1 MSDPK
6 DVSTPSPETA
16 PQPAPETPEI
26 VAEATAAP
34 VEQPVPASPAAEEPN
49 FAQLLEQYESESET
63 AGPKV
68 GEHRSGTV
76 VNVKEDVVLVDIGAK
91 AEGTIAIDQVRTP
104 EGTVELKAGD
114 PLEVVIE
121 GRDDEGNFKLSKF
134 SPERP
139 RSVEDAR
146 AAFEEKIV
154 VRGRVTGVV
163 KGGLTVD
170 IGMRAFLPQ
179 SRSGVRDASEM
190 HKLVGQEI
198 RCRVARAPEKSNV
211 VLDRR
216 SLLEEEQ
223 KAAEDAAL
231 SRLHEGEVVE
241 GRVKSLATYGAF
253 VDLGGVDALL
263 HVSDM
268 SWTRLADPAKVLS
281 IGDTAQVK
289 ILKLDT
295 EKRRISVGIKQL
307 QADPWQG
314 IEERYPVGDRVKG
327 TVQRLT
333 DFGAFV
339 ELETGVEGLIHI
351 SEMSWSRRVHKPS
364 DAVKVGEV
372 VEAVVLAVNAH
383 DRRISLGLK
392 QALGD
397 PWEDAV
403 IRFKPGTVVEGRVRN
418 VQPFGAFV
426 ELAEGIDGMIH
437 IGDLAP
443 ERINHPSEKV
453 KVGETVKAQVLEID
467 REKHRIRLGVKQLLP
482 TPMDEYITG
491 HEVGQVVTGRVIR
504 AYPGRVELDEG
515 IDATCPSAVQPVK
528 RVEEGTLAAKL
539 AAVWKPAQQQ
549 EQQPK
554 PEEGKV
560 QLKAGEVRRFRL
572 TVLDKEKK
580 RIEVEPA

>member
-6 DVSTPSPETA
+6 DVSTSSPETA
-16 PQPAPETPEI
+16 PQPTPETPET
-26 VAEATAAP
+26 VAQQPAA
-34 VEQPVPASPAAEEPN
+34 PAAEEQN
-49 FAQLLEQYESESET
+49 FAQLLEQFESESEA

-68 GEHRSGTV
+68 GERRSGTV
-76 VNVKEDVVLVDIGAK
+76 VNVKDDVVLVDIGAK
-91 AEGTIAIDQVRTP
+91 AEGIIPIDQVRTP

-121 GRDDEGNFKLSKF
+121 GRDNEGSFKLSRF
-134 SPERP
+134 SPDRP

-146 AAFEEKIV
+146 AAFEEKLV

-198 RCRVARAPEKSNV
+198 RARIARAPEKNNV

-216 SLLEEEQ
+216 SLIEEEHKQLEE
-223 KAAEDAAL
+223 AAL
-231 SRLHEGEVVE
+231 SRLQEGDVVE

-268 SWTRLADPAKVLS
+268 SWTRLSDPAKVLS
-281 IGDTAQVK
+281 IGDAVQVK
-289 ILKLDT
+289 VLKLDR
-295 EKRRISVGIKQL
+295 EKRRISVGVKQL
-307 QADPWQG
+307 QPDPWQG
-314 IEERYPVGDRVKG
+314 IEERFPIGSRVKG

-339 ELETGVEGLIHI
+339 ELESGVEGLIHV

-364 DAVKVGEV
+364 DVVKKGDV
-372 VEAVVLAVNAH
+372 VETVVLAVNPA
-383 DRRISLGLK
+383 DRRLSLGLK

-397 PWEDAV
+397 PWDDAMV
-403 IRFKPGTVVEGRVRN
+403 RFKPGTVVEGRVRN

-437 IGDLAP
+437 IGDLAQ

-453 KVGETVKAQVLEID
+453 QVGETVKAQVLEID
-467 REKHRIRLGVKQLLP
+467 REKRRIRLGVKQLLP
-482 TPMDEYITG
+482 TPMDEYITS
-491 HEVGQVVTGRVIR
+491 HEVGQTVTGRVLK
-504 AYPGRVELDEG
+504 AYPGKVELDEG
-515 IDATCPSAVQPVK
+515 IVASCPSAVQPVK
-528 RVEEGTLAAKL
+528 RIEEGSLAAKL

-549 EQQPK
+549 QEEASKQA
-554 PEEGKV
+554 EGKV
-560 QLKAGEVRRFRL
+560 QLKMGEVRSFRL
-572 TVLDKEKK
+572 TVLNKEER

>member
-6 DVSTPSPETA
+6 DVSTSSPETA
-16 PQPAPETPEI
+16 PQPTPETPET
-26 VAEATAAP
+26 VAQPAA
-34 VEQPVPASPAAEEPN
+34 APAAEEQN
-49 FAQLLEQYESESET
+49 FAQLLEQFESESEA

-76 VNVKEDVVLVDIGAK
+76 VNVKDDVVLVDIGAK
-91 AEGTIAIDQVRTP
+91 AEGIIPIDQVRTP
-104 EGTVELKAGD
+104 EGAVELKAGD

-121 GRDDEGNFKLSKF
+121 GRDHEGSFKLSRF
-134 SPERP
+134 SPDRP

-146 AAFEEKIV
+146 AAFEEKLV

-190 HKLVGQEI
+190 HKLVGQDI
-198 RCRVARAPEKSNV
+198 RARVARAPEKNNV

-216 SLLEEEQ
+216 SLLEEEH
-223 KAAEDAAL
+223 KVAEEAAL
-231 SRLHEGEVVE
+231 SRLQEGDVTE

-253 VDLGGVDALL
+253 IDLGGVDALL

-268 SWTRLADPAKVLS
+268 SWTRLSDPAKVLS
-281 IGDTAQVK
+281 IGDTVQVK
-289 ILKLDT
+289 VLKLDR
-295 EKRRISVGIKQL
+295 EKRRISVGTKQL

-314 IEERYPVGDRVKG
+314 IEERYAVGVRVKG

-339 ELETGVEGLIHI
+339 ELESGVEGLIHI

-364 DAVKVGEV
+364 EV
-372 VEAVVLAVNAH
+372 VKKGDVVETVVLAVNPA
-383 DRRISLGLK
+383 DRRLSLGLK

-397 PWEDAV
+397 PWEDAMV
-403 IRFKPGTVVEGRVRN
+403 RFKPGTVVEGRVRN

-426 ELAEGIDGMIH
+426 ELAEGVDGMIH
-437 IGDLAP
+437 IGDLAQ

-453 KVGETVKAQVLEID
+453 NVGDTVKAQVLEID

-491 HEVGQVVTGRVIR
+491 HEVGQVVTGRVVK

-515 IDATCPSAVQPVK
+515 IVASCPSAVPPVK
-528 RVEEGTLAAKL
+528 RIEEGSLAAKL
-539 AAVWKPAQQQ
+539 AAVWKPAQEQQQ
-549 EQQPK
+549 EVAK
-554 PEEGKV
+554 LAEGKV
-560 QLKAGEVRRFRL
+560 QLKAGEVRSFRL
-572 TVLDKEKK
+572 TVLNPEE
-580 RIEVEPA
+580 RQIEVEPA

>member
-6 DVSTPSPETA
+6 DVSTSSPETA
-16 PQPAPETPEI
+16 PQPTPETPET
-26 VAEATAAP
+26 VAQPSAA
-34 VEQPVPASPAAEEPN
+34 PAAEEQN
-49 FAQLLEQYESESET
+49 FAQLLEQFESESEA

-68 GEHRSGTV
+68 GERRSGTV
-76 VNVKEDVVLVDIGAK
+76 VNVKDDVVLVDIGAK
-91 AEGTIAIDQVRTP
+91 AEGIIPIDQVRTP

-114 PLEVVIE
+114 PLEVVVE
-121 GRDDEGNFKLSKF
+121 GRDQEGSFKLSRF
-134 SPERP
+134 SPDHP
-139 RSVEDAR
+139 RSVDDAR
-146 AAFEEKIV
+146 AAFEEKLI

-198 RCRVARAPEKSNV
+198 RARIARAPEKNNV

-216 SLLEEEQ
+216 SLLEEEH
-223 KAAEDAAL
+223 KAAEEAAL
-231 SRLHEGEVVE
+231 SRLQEGEVIE

-253 VDLGGVDALL
+253 IDLDGVDALL

-268 SWTRLADPAKVLS
+268 SWTRLSDPAKVLS
-281 IGDTAQVK
+281 IGDTVQVK
-289 ILKLDT
+289 VLKLDR
-295 EKRRISVGIKQL
+295 EKHRISVGIKQL
-307 QADPWQG
+307 QPDPWQG
-314 IEERYPVGDRVKG
+314 IDQRYPVGSRVRG

-339 ELETGVEGLIHI
+339 ELESGVEGLIHI

-364 DAVKVGEV
+364 DVVKKGDV
-372 VEAVVLAVNAH
+372 VESVVLAVNAA
-383 DRRISLGLK
+383 DRRLSLGLK

-397 PWEDAV
+397 PWDDAMV
-403 IRFKPGTVVEGRVRN
+403 RFKPGTVVEGRVRN

-426 ELAEGIDGMIH
+426 ELAEGVDGMIH
-437 IGDLAP
+437 IGDLAQ

-467 REKHRIRLGVKQLLP
+467 REKRRIRLGVKQLLP

-491 HEVGQVVTGRVIR
+491 HEVGQVVTGRVIK
-504 AYPGRVELDEG
+504 AYPGKVELDEG
-515 IDATCPSAVQPVK
+515 IVASCPSAVQPVK
-528 RVEEGTLAAKL
+528 RIEEGSLAAKL
-539 AAVWKPAQQQ
+539 AAVWKPAQ
-549 EQQPK
+549 EQQVEAAK
-554 PEEGKV
+554 QAEGKV
-560 QLKAGEVRRFRL
+560 QLKAGEMRSFRL
-572 TVLDKEKK
+572 TVLNQEE
-580 RIEVEPA
+580 RHIEVEPA